1 MAQKTKRQTS
11 VHVDIETHNTFKH
24 MCVENK
30 VTFQALVNAVL
41 KKYVNDAE
49 FRQNILK

>member
-1 MAQKTKRQTS
+1 MAQKTKRLTS

-41 KKYVNDAE
+41 KKYVHDEE
-49 FRQNILK
+49 FRKNILK

>member
-1 MAQKTKRQTS
+1 MTQKTKRLTS

-24 MCVENK
+24 MCVETK

-41 KKYVNDAE
+41 KKYVQDEE
-49 FRQNILK
+49 FRNNILK